1 MPQSRPRAP
10 SAQASPRPVA
20 LPGLAFA
27 AILAAILVLPSCS
40 TPPHR
45 ISLKDGSTLDAKN
58 QPALS
63 TKTGYWRFKD
73 RFGKDA
79 LVRADEVLLIERL

>member
-1 MPQSRPRAP
+1 MPCSPPRAP
-10 SAQASPRPVA
+10 SALALRQVA
-20 LPGLAFA
+20 LLGLA
-27 AILAAILVLPSCS
+27 LAAVLVLPSCS
-40 TPPHR
+40 SPPHR
-45 ISLKDGSTLDAKN
+45 ISLKDGSTLDARD

-73 RFGKDA
+73 RYGKDA